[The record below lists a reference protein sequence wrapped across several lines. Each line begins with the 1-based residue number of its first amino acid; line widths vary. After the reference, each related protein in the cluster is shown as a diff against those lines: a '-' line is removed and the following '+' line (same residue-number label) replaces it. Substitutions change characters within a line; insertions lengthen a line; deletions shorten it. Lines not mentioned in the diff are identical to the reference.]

1 MLNELFSQFD
11 ALTEKHRVHKV
22 DTIGDAYLVCAGHE
36 SHTVDSTLRVAEFA
50 MDLLK
55 IVRSIKPPNGIDLQM
70 RVGIHT
76 GPAYA
81 GVVGKRIPKYTFFGD
96 TINTASRMENTSW
109 PGCINMSSSARQAL
123 ASEITDRE
131 GVSLDHWL
139 SSLDAKIINRDPIQ
153 IKGKGM
159 MELSI
164 LCPNKYSP
172 PRNIIRSS
180 DASLLSHISNPMGTN
195 EERLSGETIALKN
208 EIRILRQ
215 TLKKVLHEVEVLRS
229 GTDDQLYLPRRGLSA
244 PYASLMPSELTVPTT
259 ESLLS
264 QMSDLKCQ
272 LLVTTKALTR
282 ARQDLIAKDDEMN
295 MIDLQLHKARAQ
307 NYSVATIHKRVVKA
321 ERRNSSISTS
331 KSSFRAIT
339 EELLDNDVP
348 SSDIF
353 ADRRQSLDAISSL
366 GELAVDLDV
375 IGMEFSSDLN
385 SNSEK

>member
-1 MLNELFSQFD
+1 
-11 ALTEKHRVHKV
+11 
-22 DTIGDAYLVCAGHE
+22 
-36 SHTVDSTLRVAEFA
+36 
-50 MDLLK
+50 
-55 IVRSIKPPNGIDLQM
+55 
-70 RVGIHT
+70 
-76 GPAYA
+76 
-81 GVVGKRIPKYTFFGD
+81 
-96 TINTASRMENTSW
+96 
-109 PGCINMSSSARQAL
+109 
-123 ASEITDRE
+123 
-131 GVSLDHWL
+131 
-139 SSLDAKIINRDPIQ
+139 
-153 IKGKGM
+153 
-159 MELSI
+159 
-164 LCPNKYSP
+164 
-172 PRNIIRSS
+172 
-180 DASLLSHISNPMGTN
+180 
-195 EERLSGETIALKN
+195 
-208 EIRILRQ
+208 
-215 TLKKVLHEVEVLRS
+215 
-229 GTDDQLYLPRRGLSA
+229 
-244 PYASLMPSELTVPTT
+244 MPSELTVPTA

-282 ARQDLIAKDDEMN
+282 ARQDLIAKDDEIN